1 MNPTDFI
8 KTANSLKSSREEAD
22 RRSSVSRAYYAVFNY
37 IRFYLE
43 SQGINVPRSSAHD
56 KIQKYLKNSGL
67 QIAEDIGKRVDE
79 LEDDRVEADYKLNL
93 DGPDSNYCLLNII
106 KAQQVIQDFNSCKGT
121 ALING
126 IKQYQRVIGNFR
138 DN

>member
-1 MNPTDFI
+1 MDPIDFI
-8 KTANSLKSSREEAD
+8 KTANSLKNSREEAD
-22 RRSSVSRAYYAVFNY
+22 RRSSISRAYYAVFNY

-43 SQGINVPRSSAHD
+43 AQGVNVPRSSAHD

-79 LEDDRVEADYKLNL
+79 LEDDRVEADYHLNL
-93 DGPDSNYCLLNII
+93 DGPNSNHCNLTIL
-106 KAQQVIQDFNSCKGT
+106 KAQQVIKDFDSYKGT

-126 IKQYQRVIGNFR
+126 IRQYQRIVR
-138 DN
+138 DII